1 MSLQAT
7 LNELHEEKVKHVK
20 DARKIFD
27 KADAEKRDMT
37 KEENGLYEELM
48 EKCDACT
55 TKIEKHQKRD
65 RLSQLETELG
75 ETRGRTT
82 EPDDPSAKEQRGDVL
97 PIEYRGQ
104 ELQFDGNETL
114 MRAATTP
121 YRAAFLR
128 YLSVK
133 GGDQRDLEVTDQTKG
148 GFLSPMQFVAQLIK
162 FVDDAVFIRQ
172 FATVTPVTTGDSIG
186 YPSLDADP
194 ADAEWVQET
203 TSGGED
209 TEMKFGL
216 REFRPHLSAKK
227 IRVSLRLMQASAI
240 PVESLVRDRFAFK
253 FAITEEKAFL
263 TGDGVDKP
271 LGLFTVSNQG
281 ISAGRDISEDMTAT
295 AITADGLIS
304 VKYALKMQY
313 WAAAR
318 WMFHRDALKQIRK
331 LKGSDNNFLWQ
342 PGLQAGMPD
351 MLLSFPISMSE
362 FVPNTFTT
370 GQRVGILG
378 DLRWYWIADSLQF
391 ELQRLDELHADTN
404 QVAFIGR
411 KHTDGMPVL
420 EEAFVRAQLA

>member
-7 LNELHEEKVKHVK
+7 LNELRDEKVKHVE
-20 DARKIFD
+20 DARKIFN
-27 KADAEKRDMT
+27 KADKEERDMT
-37 KEENGLYEELM
+37 SEENGLYDELM

-55 TKIEKHQKRD
+55 TKIEGYQKRD
-65 RLSQLETELG
+65 RLSKLEDELG
-75 ETRGRTT
+75 TSRGRET
-82 EPDDPSAKEQRGDVL
+82 DPEDPQAAEKRGDVV

-104 ELQFDGNETL
+104 ELSFDDNETL
-114 MRAATTP
+114 VRAATAP

-128 YLSVK
+128 YLKVK
-133 GGDQRDLEVTDQTKG
+133 GTDTRDLEVTDQTKG
-148 GFLSPMQFVAQLIK
+148 GFLSPMQFVAQLIRK
-162 FVDDAVFIRQ
+162 VDDAVFIRQ
-172 FATVTPVTTGDSIG
+172 FATVTPVTSGDSIG

-209 TEMKFGL
+209 DEMKFGL
-216 REFRPHLSAKK
+216 REFRPHLNAKK

-240 PVESLVRDRFAFK
+240 PVENLVRDRFAFK
-253 FAITEEKAFL
+253 FSITEEKAFL

-281 ISAGRDISEDMTAT
+281 ISAGRDISEDMDAT
-295 AITADGLIS
+295 GLTADGLIN

-318 WMFHRDALKQIRK
+318 WMFHRDGVKQIRK
-331 LKGSDNNFLWQ
+331 LKDSENRFIWQ
-342 PGLQAGMPD
+342 PGLQAGLPD
-351 MLLSFPISMSE
+351 TLLSFPISMSE

-378 DLRWYWIADSLQF
+378 DLTWYWIADSLQF